1 MKKILILT
9 AGFGEGHNTAA
20 RNICEALQEHP
31 ENLSSKS
38 TDAANNCVAPVL
50 ASSSMNDTLSR
61 CAPSTPC
68 SSSASATFKTGSDVT
83 ARVVD
88 IYTLTHPR
96 VNKVLQKGYVFAIN
110 KSPFLWEQIFNFI
123 NRPGSLEKT
132 LFMARHLKLALGKLI
147 GEFNPDVIIS
157 TYPLYS
163 FLIHQLRQDC
173 HLACHAPLVTVI
185 TDSTAVNTSWYRCPA
200 SNFFI
205 VADEETAAIVK
216 HDHITPEKIKILG
229 FPVTPRLAT
238 LAMQR
243 VAAVPPWKI
252 LYLPS
257 SKLPHTLEVLQ
268 ELHQLPD
275 IEVTV
280 VTGRLEELHTALE
293 KSPLIDGKKI
303 KLLGWTDQIPELLT
317 SHHLYIGKAG
327 GAIVHEAMAAQCP
340 VLISHVVPGQEEGNI
355 ELIERLDIGRLA
367 VHYPVNLAASVTEIF
382 HHDAG
387 MWHRWKNNLKK
398 IGCASASRNIAE
410 FILSL

>member
-31 ENLSSKS
+31 
-38 TDAANNCVAPVL
+38 
-50 ASSSMNDTLSR
+50 
-61 CAPSTPC
+61 
-68 SSSASATFKTGSDVT
+68 DVT

-88 IYTLTHPR
+88 IYALTHPW
-96 VNKVLQKGYVFAIN
+96 VNKMLQRGYVFAIN
-110 KSPFLWEQIFNFI
+110 KFPFLWEQIFNFI
-123 NRPGSLEKT
+123 NRSGSLEKT
-132 LFMARHLKLALGKLI
+132 LFMARHLKQTLGKLI
-147 GEFNPDVIIS
+147 GEFNPDILIS

-163 FLIHQLRQDC
+163 FLVQQLRQDC
-173 HLACHAPLVTVI
+173 HPACQVPLVTVI
-185 TDSTAVNTSWYRCPA
+185 TDSTAVNTSWYRSPA

-205 VADEETAAIVK
+205 VADEETAAIMK
-216 HDHITPEKIKILG
+216 HDHITPEKIKIFG

-238 LAMQR
+238 LAMES
-243 VAAVPPWKI
+243 VAAFPPRKI

-257 SKLPHTLEVLQ
+257 SKIDHTLGVLQ

-275 IEVTV
+275 LEVTV
-280 VTGRLEELHTALE
+280 VTGRLEDLYAALVQ
-293 KSPLIDGKKI
+293 STLIDGKKI

-367 VHYPVNLAASVTEIF
+367 VHYPVNLAASVTEVF
-382 HHDAG
+382 DHDAAV
-387 MWHRWKNNLKK
+387 WHRWKKHLSEYAYPK
-398 IGCASASRNIAE
+398 ASKNIAS
-410 FILSL
+410 FVLSL

>member
-20 RNICEALQEHP
+20 RNICEALQEYP
-31 ENLSSKS
+31 
-38 TDAANNCVAPVL
+38 
-50 ASSSMNDTLSR
+50 
-61 CAPSTPC
+61 
-68 SSSASATFKTGSDVT
+68 DVT

-173 HLACHAPLVTVI
+173 HLTCHAPLVTVI

-216 HDHITPEKIKILG
+216 HDHITAEKIKILG

-243 VAAVPPWKI
+243 VAAVLPWKI

-293 KSPLIDGKKI
+293 KSPLIDGEKI

-367 VHYPVNLAASVTEIF
+367 VHYPVNIAASVTEIF
-382 HHDAG
+382 DHDAA
-387 MWHRWKNNLKK
+387 MWHRWENNLKK
-398 IGCASASRNIAE
+398 IGLASASRNIAE